1 MVPSILKDTF
11 VPGTPV
17 FFLLAATVAALLL
30 YRKKHNGRA
39 GRLLLTA
46 LVLFYWILSTP
57 ILAVPLIRMLSP
69 EYPPVQTPADA
80 RGATAIVVLGGGMET
95 YRSRGAMLQT
105 GSREHSLRALEAS
118 RVYHVLDRP
127 WVIVTG
133 SLGPQRKPEAAQM
146 ARSLTLFD
154 VPEDRVVEEGQ
165 SRNTHDHTVY
175 VPPILA
181 ERGVRN
187 FVLVTSRQHMA
198 RSLRAFRRAGFDPVP
213 SSPEFYAE
221 EGRRFEDFLPSRSA
235 LEASTAMMYDVA
247 AMLYYRARGW
257 A

>member
-1 MVPSILKDTF
+1 MVPSILKNAF

-17 FFLLAATVAALLL
+17 FFLLAASVGTLLL
-30 YRKKHNGRA
+30 YTKRHSGGA

-46 LVLFYWILSTP
+46 LVAFYWILSTP
-57 ILAVPLIRMLSP
+57 VLAVPLIRVLSP
-69 EYPPVQTPADA
+69 EHPPVRTAADA

-95 YRSRGAMLQT
+95 YRSRGAELQA
-105 GSREHSLRALEAS
+105 GSREHSLRALEAA
-118 RVYHVLDRP
+118 RVYHLLDRP

-133 SLGPQRKPEAAQM
+133 SLGPQRSEAPYM
-146 ARSLTLFD
+146 ARSLQLFD
-154 VPEDRVVEEGQ
+154 VPGDRVVEEGQ

-181 ERGVRN
+181 ARGVRN

-213 SSPEFYAE
+213 SSPEFYAGG
-221 EGRRFEDFLPSRSA
+221 GRRFEHWLPSRFA